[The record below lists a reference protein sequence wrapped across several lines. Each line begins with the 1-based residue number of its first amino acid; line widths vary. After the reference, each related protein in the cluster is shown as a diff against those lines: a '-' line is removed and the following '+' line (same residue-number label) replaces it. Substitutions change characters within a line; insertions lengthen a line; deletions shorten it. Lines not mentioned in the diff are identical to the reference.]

1 MSDARRVMRDFWDEK
16 AKENAMYY
24 ISSYRDYDDQDP
36 EEFWRWGE
44 TLTERFLSESEIP
57 FAGDERVLEIGC
69 GIGRMTAALARRFR
83 EVEGIDV
90 SEEMVRRA
98 REALGGTPNARVSVA
113 NGVDLAGFA
122 DGSFDFVFS
131 YLVFQHIPDPE
142 ITTGYLREIG
152 RVLPGGGWMH
162 VQVNGEGDAP
172 GAGGA
177 AEARGAASGS
187 GAVSGGGGGAG
198 ATQGGSSRASV
209 GPRLRRLAGRAARA
223 LGIARRRR
231 GPSGLDCP
239 AWRGSRLRLADVR
252 RVCAEASLDVV
263 RTRGEGTQYLWVTA
277 RKRDVAG
284 ARP

>member
-1 MSDARRVMRDFWDEK
+1 MSDDPRRVMKEFWDEK

-44 TLTERFLSESEIP
+44 TLTERFLRESEIP

-90 SEEMVRRA
+90 SEEMTRRA
-98 REALGGTPNARVSVA
+98 RAALAGTPNARVSVA
-113 NGVDLAGFA
+113 NGADLAGFA
-122 DGSFDFVFS
+122 SGSFDFVFS

-142 ITTGYLREIG
+142 ITKGYLREIG
-152 RVLPGGGWMH
+152 RVLREGGWMH

-172 GAGGA
+172 AAGGGRAAGGA
-177 AEARGAASGS
+177 SGES
-187 GAVSGGGGGAG
+187 AG
-198 ATQGGSSRASV
+198 APVRA
-209 GPRLRRLAGRAARA
+209 RLRRLGARAARA
-223 LGIARRRR
+223 LGIAGGRR

-239 AWRGSRLRLADVR
+239 AWRGSRLRLADVA
-252 RVCAEASLDVV
+252 RVCGEASLEIV

-277 RKRDVAG
+277 RKRG
-284 ARP
+284 AP